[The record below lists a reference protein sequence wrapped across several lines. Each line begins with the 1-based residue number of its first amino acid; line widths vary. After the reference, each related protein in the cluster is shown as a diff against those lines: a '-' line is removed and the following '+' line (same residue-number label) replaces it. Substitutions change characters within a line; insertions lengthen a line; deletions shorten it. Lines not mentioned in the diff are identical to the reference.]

1 MTLAF
6 LTGSPVDWGIIM
18 VVALIVFGPKKMP
31 EIGRQ
36 LGNAMREFR
45 KIADE
50 FSGAAH
56 SVRDEVESAYKPV
69 NDLRPTLV
77 NDSRPTLE
85 STNAPIQPVAKSHP
99 YDQEDLMAPVVPAVP
114 KVESPADD
122 PVKAPLE
129 AAAGASAQ
137 VADTKGH

>member
-6 LTGSPVDWGIIM
+6 LSGSPMDWGIIM

-36 LGNAMREFR
+36 LGQAMREFR

-56 SVRDEVESAYKPV
+56 SVRDEVESVYKPASTP
-69 NDLRPTLV
+69 RPA
-77 NDSRPTLE
+77 LE
-85 STNAPIQPVAKSHP
+85 SPPATETIVKHRPL
-99 YDQEDLMAPVVPAVP
+99 DQDDDLMAPVVPPVAKVDVAV
-114 KVESPADD
+114 ED

-129 AAAGASAQ
+129 AVSSASLRDAER
-137 VADTKGH
+137 KGH